1 MQMINIDSN
10 TQIPIE
16 QHFRVSAGPGA
27 GKTHWIVN
35 HIKNISCNSTRLM
48 KTRKI
53 ACITYTN
60 IAVNTIQKRLGPNAN
75 RADVSTIHS
84 FLYSNVLKPYASF
97 LIQDYSLNVT
107 RLDGHNDPIIH
118 RKKISEWINNHPNVA
133 KLKHPYSIKQLT
145 ELDIYR
151 KAISNWLSSLFY
163 TFDGNKNLIISARKS
178 KAFCIEDTNGG
189 MDRRYLPNKCI
200 EILETDLLGYK
211 KLYWQEGF
219 IDHDDVLFFSYQL
232 IRKFPFILDV
242 LRAKYPYFCVDE
254 FQDTNPI
261 QTAIIE
267 LLAEKETIVGVIGD
281 EAQSIYSFQG
291 AHPVQFR
298 SFTISGMVD
307 YTMSDNR
314 RSTNQI
320 IDVLNKIRVD
330 ITQNKTRNVNK
341 EKPKIIVGE
350 KVAALK
356 KAVELCN
363 GGLVYSL
370 ARDNI
375 TSNIMKREV
384 IGSSYNSGLIDQL
397 LETDIPSSSTHYRSK
412 VVVSCIRAVE
422 LAHEGKYEYA
432 LKELGQLLSGEND
445 QTQKKREELRILCL
459 LLAKYDSFRT
469 ISLTEFYLYIKAE
482 LFPNISNFRNGKPKT
497 FYDDHRYFEIAL
509 CVQINEDESRNKTIH
524 KAKGD
529 EFDNVLVIINKMSD
543 MSFLIDPKLYEN
555 EEHRILYVAISR
567 AKERLFISVPSLL
580 SDDFLMLQNLFDIV
594 EV

>member
-1 MQMINIDSN
+1 
-10 TQIPIE
+10 
-16 QHFRVSAGPGA
+16 
-27 GKTHWIVN
+27 
-35 HIKNISCNSTRLM
+35 L
-48 KTRKI
+48 
-53 ACITYTN
+53 
-60 IAVNTIQKRLGPNAN
+60 
-75 RADVSTIHS
+75 
-84 FLYSNVLKPYASF
+84 
-97 LIQDYSLNVT
+97 
-107 RLDGHNDPIIH
+107 
-118 RKKISEWINNHPNVA
+118 
-133 KLKHPYSIKQLT
+133 LT
-145 ELDIYR
+145 GRI
-151 KAISNWLSSLFY
+151 
-163 TFDGNKNLIISARKS
+163 
-178 KAFCIEDTNGG
+178 
-189 MDRRYLPNKCI
+189 
-200 EILETDLLGYK
+200 
-211 KLYWQEGF
+211 
-219 IDHDDVLFFSYQL
+219 
-232 IRKFPFILDV
+232 
-242 LRAKYPYFCVDE
+242 
-254 FQDTNPI
+254 
-261 QTAIIE
+261 
-267 LLAEKETIVGVIGD
+267 IVGD
-281 EAQSIYSFQG
+281 FC
-291 AHPVQFR
+291 
-298 SFTISGMVD
+298 
-307 YTMSDNR
+307 
-314 RSTNQI
+314 TNQI

-580 SDDFLMLQNLFDIV
+580 SDDFLMLQNLFDIF